1 MLFRLRPIKEIDFQ
15 SGDLM
20 SISPQGYKSPRLYY
34 IGKLGKE
41 ILLSIQCYSNGV
53 CSSFLCSL
61 NIGDTIQSIIKKNHQ
76 FHFPK
81 EVTSVWYIADGA
93 GTVPYLGSVNENH
106 KIDLKLTWEGKIES
120 SFEYYREVL
129 EDTPSLG
136 KNINYELAFFE
147 CNKKT
152 NVQNNLLKH
161 EIKVA

>member
-1 MLFRLRPIKEIDFQ
+1 M
-15 SGDLM
+15 
-20 SISPQGYKSPRLYY
+20 
-34 IGKLGKE
+34 
-41 ILLSIQCYSNGV
+41 
-53 CSSFLCSL
+53 
-61 NIGDTIQSIIKKNHQ
+61 
-76 FHFPK
+76 
-81 EVTSVWYIADGA
+81 
-93 GTVPYLGSVNENH
+93 NENH
-106 KIDLKLTWEGKIES
+106 KIDLKLTWESKIES